1 MIKVLPPS
9 SSFFLK
15 VVWDHPPHAPNAT
28 ADVHVQWMQPEWFHS
43 IQNTGTVNDKVIRGT
58 SSRSGQSV
66 DSSVDSSSVG
76 SVGDSSTGYS
86 ALRIMLL
93 STGPAA

>member
-43 IQNTGTVNDKVIRGT
+43 IQNTGPVNVKVKRGT